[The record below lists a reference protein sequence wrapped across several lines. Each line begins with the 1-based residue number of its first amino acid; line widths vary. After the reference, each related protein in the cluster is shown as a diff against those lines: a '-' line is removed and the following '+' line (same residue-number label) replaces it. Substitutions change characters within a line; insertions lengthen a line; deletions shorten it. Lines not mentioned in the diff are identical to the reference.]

1 MITATVVSQIA
12 LLIALGNPFMA
23 KAEITWYD
31 PALGG
36 INCFMDCE
44 FAGHRIPVQ
53 TSYGNVTACPLEFPR
68 GTRFE
73 IRGSGPH
80 YSTGHLAWLADG
92 VWECWDS
99 GDDVIL
105 GYDSFVLD
113 LMSKT
118 PMWNEKLWIKVI
130 PPAPK
135 CYREYF
141 YDMVRYPCG

>member
-12 LLIALGNPFMA
+12 LLIAMGNPFMA

-36 INCFMDCE
+36 INCFDDCI
-44 FAGHRIPVQ
+44 FAGFRVPVE
-53 TSYGNVTACPLEFPR
+53 TSYGHITACPLEFER
-68 GTRFE
+68 GTQFE

-80 YSTGHLAWLADG
+80 YANGHSAWLADG
-92 VWECWDS
+92 IWTCRDWGHKV
-99 GDDVIL
+99 VI

-118 PMWNEKLWIKVI
+118 PMQREKLWVKVI
-130 PPAPK
+130 PPEK
-135 CYREYF
+135 CKREYY
-141 YDMVRYPCG
+141 YDMVRYAC